1 MRKGFKG
8 CKRCKERDDAMFEID
23 RLIKLALDEDIGTS
37 DLTTSS
43 VIDPGIK
50 GNAQVIA
57 KEDLI
62 LAGIDI
68 FCSVFAF
75 LDFSVKFNKFFKDG
89 DFVRSNSA
97 VAEISCGVGDL
108 LRGERVA
115 LNFLQRLSG
124 IASLTRKYIDR
135 VKGYNVKV
143 LDTRKTTPGWRSLEK
158 YAVKVGGGTNHRS
171 GLFDGILIKDNHI
184 KVCGGIRQ
192 AVEKARANI
201 PHTFKIEVEAKDLN
215 EVREALES
223 GVETIMLDNMDTEE
237 MGKAVKV
244 INKRAVVEASGGIN
258 LDNIVDVAKTGVD
271 LISVGALT
279 HSARACDISMN
290 IVGIK
295 G

>member
-50 GNAQVIA
+50 GNAQIIA

-68 FCSVFAF
+68 FCSVFTF
-75 LDFSVKFNKFFKDG
+75 LNSEVTFNKFFKDG
-89 DFVRSNSA
+89 DFVNSNSA
-97 VAEISCGVGDL
+97 VAEISCDVIDL

-124 IASLTRKYIDR
+124 IASLTRRYVDR
-135 VKGYNVKV
+135 VKGYNAKV

-184 KVCGGIRQ
+184 KACGGIRQ

>member
-1 MRKGFKG
+1 MRKESKG
-8 CKRCKERDDAMFEID
+8 CKSCKERDDAMFEID

-37 DLTTSS
+37 DRTTSS
-43 VIDPGIK
+43 IITPGIK
-50 GNAQVIA
+50 GNAQIIA

-68 FCSVFAF
+68 FCSVFTS
-75 LDFSVKFNKFFKDG
+75 LNSEVKFNKFFKDG
-89 DFVRSNSA
+89 DYVKSNS
-97 VAEISCGVGDL
+97 VIAEITCDVVDL

-158 YAVKVGGGTNHRS
+158 YAVKVGGGINHRS

-223 GVETIMLDNMDTEE
+223 GVEIIMLDNMDTEE

-244 INKRAVVEASGGIN
+244 IDKRAVVEASGGIN

-279 HSARACDISMN
+279 HSAKACDISMN
-290 IVGIK
+290 IVET
-295 G
+295 

>member
-1 MRKGFKG
+1 
-8 CKRCKERDDAMFEID
+8 MFEIE

-50 GNAQVIA
+50 GNAQIIA

-68 FCSVFAF
+68 FCKVFTF
-75 LDFSVKFNKFFKDG
+75 LDSSVKFNKFFKDG
-89 DFVRSNSA
+89 DFVKSNSA
-97 VAEISCGVGDL
+97 VAEISCDVGDL

-135 VKGYNVKV
+135 VKGCNVKV

-158 YAVKVGGGTNHRS
+158 YAVKVGGGANHRS

-184 KVCGGIRQ
+184 KACGGIRQ

-223 GVETIMLDNMDTEE
+223 GVEIIMLDNMDTEE
-237 MGKAVKV
+237 MEKAVRV

-290 IVGIK
+290 IVGT
-295 G
+295 

>member
-50 GNAQVIA
+50 WNAQIIA

-68 FCSVFAF
+68 FCSVFTF
-75 LDFSVKFNKFFKDG
+75 LNSEVTFNKFFKDG
-89 DFVRSNSA
+89 DFVNSNSA
-97 VAEISCGVGDL
+97 VAEISCDVIDL

-124 IASLTRKYIDR
+124 IASLTRRYVDR
-135 VKGYNVKV
+135 VKGYNAKV

-184 KVCGGIRQ
+184 KACGGIRQ

-223 GVETIMLDNMDTEE
+223 GVEIIMLDNMDTEE

>member
-1 MRKGFKG
+1 
-8 CKRCKERDDAMFEID
+8 MFEID
-23 RLIKLALDEDIGTS
+23 RLIKLALDEDIGS
-37 DLTTSS
+37 GDLTTSS
-43 VIDPGIK
+43 VIAPGIK
-50 GNAQVIA
+50 GNAQIIA

-68 FCSVFAF
+68 FCSVFTF
-75 LDFSVKFNKFFKDG
+75 LDSRVKSNKFFRDG
-89 DFVRSNSA
+89 GSVKRNSTI
-97 VAEISCGVGDL
+97 AEISCDVVDL

-124 IASLTRKYIDR
+124 IATLTRRYVDR
-135 VKGYNVKV
+135 VKGCNVKV
-143 LDTRKTTPGWRSLEK
+143 LDTRKTTPGWRALEK
-158 YAVKVGGGTNHRS
+158 YAVRVGGGVNHRG

-201 PHTFKIEVEAKDLN
+201 PHTFKIEIEVKDLD
-215 EVREALES
+215 EVKEALES
-223 GVETIMLDNMDTEE
+223 GVEIIMLDNMGSME
-237 MGKAVKV
+237 MEKAVKV

-258 LDNIVDVAKTGVD
+258 LDNIRDVAETGVD

-290 IVGIK
+290 IVET
-295 G
+295 

>member
-50 GNAQVIA
+50 GNAQIIA

-68 FCSVFAF
+68 FCSVFTF
-75 LDFSVKFNKFFKDG
+75 LNSEVTFNKFFKDG
-89 DFVRSNSA
+89 DFVNSNSA
-97 VAEISCGVGDL
+97 VAEISCDVIDL

-124 IASLTRKYIDR
+124 IASLTRRYVDR
-135 VKGYNVKV
+135 VKGYNAKV

-184 KVCGGIRQ
+184 KACGGIRQ

-223 GVETIMLDNMDTEE
+223 GVEIIMLDNMDTEE

>member
-1 MRKGFKG
+1 
-8 CKRCKERDDAMFEID
+8 MFEID

-50 GNAQVIA
+50 GNAQIIA

-68 FCSVFAF
+68 FCSVFTF
-75 LDFSVKFNKFFKDG
+75 LNSEVKFNKFFKDG
-89 DFVRSNSA
+89 DFVKSNSA
-97 VAEISCGVGDL
+97 VAEISCDVGDL

-184 KVCGGIRQ
+184 KACGGIRR

-290 IVGIK
+290 IVGIE

>member
-68 FCSVFAF
+68 FCSVFVF
-75 LDFSVKFNKFFKDG
+75 LDSSVKFNKFFKDG

-135 VKGYNVKV
+135 VKGCNVKV

-184 KVCGGIRQ
+184 KVCGGICQ

-201 PHTFKIEVEAKDLN
+201 PHTFKIEVEVKNLD
-215 EVREALES
+215 EVKEALES
-223 GVETIMLDNMDTEE
+223 GVEIIMLDNMDSVE
-237 MGKAVKV
+237 MEKAVKV

>member
-1 MRKGFKG
+1 
-8 CKRCKERDDAMFEID
+8 MFEINS
-23 RLIKLALDEDIGTS
+23 LIKVALDEDIGS
-37 DLTTSS
+37 GDFTTSS
-43 VIDPGIK
+43 IIAPGIK
-50 GNAQVIA
+50 GNAQIIA

-68 FCSVFAF
+68 FCSVFTF
-75 LDFSVKFNKFFKDG
+75 LDSRAKSNNFFKDG
-89 DFVRSNSA
+89 DFVKNNSTI
-97 VAEISCGVGDL
+97 AEISCDVVDL

-124 IASLTRKYIDR
+124 IATLTRRYVDR
-135 VKGYNVKV
+135 VKGCNVKV
-143 LDTRKTTPGWRSLEK
+143 LDTRKTTPGWRALEK
-158 YAVKVGGGTNHRS
+158 YAVRVGGGVNHRG

-201 PHTFKIEVEAKDLN
+201 PHTFKIEVEVKNLD
-215 EVREALES
+215 EVKEALES
-223 GVETIMLDNMDTEE
+223 GVEIIMLDNMDSVE
-237 MGKAVKV
+237 MEKAVKV

-258 LDNIVDVAKTGVD
+258 LDNIRDVAETGVD

-290 IVGIK
+290 IVEVNYHRLK
-295 G
+295 PMA

>member
-1 MRKGFKG
+1 
-8 CKRCKERDDAMFEID
+8 MFELD
-23 RLIKLALDEDIGTS
+23 RLIRLALDEDIGTS
-37 DLTTSS
+37 DRTTSS
-43 VIDPGIK
+43 IITPGIK
-50 GNAQVIA
+50 GNAQIIA

-68 FCSVFAF
+68 FCRVFTF
-75 LDFSVKFNKFFKDG
+75 LNSEVKFNKFFKDG
-89 DFVRSNSA
+89 DFVNSNSA
-97 VAEISCGVGDL
+97 VAEISCDVIDL

-124 IASLTRKYIDR
+124 IASLTHKYVDR

-192 AVEKARANI
+192 AVERARANI
-201 PHTFKIEVEAKDLN
+201 PHTFKIEVEAKDIN

-223 GVETIMLDNMDTEE
+223 GVEIIMLDNMDTEE

-244 INKRAVVEASGGIN
+244 IDKRAVVEASGGIN

-290 IVGIK
+290 IVEIK